1 MDVFIPVIFV
11 GGTQSGLMRSHSLGR
26 HEYNG
31 ERFGSRQTIQIQTRD
46 KSAYG
51 RIGKF
56 VSSMASKPINV
67 GWKIM
72 YRIVIYPVFYEYKNV
87 QFKIKTSFIS
97 PDIRV

>member
-1 MDVFIPVIFV
+1 MAAIQGRLLLLPIVPSLVIIPVIFE

-51 RIGKF
+51 RIGKCF
-56 VSSMASKPINV
+56 YFILDIWGVSE
-67 GWKIM
+67 GG
-72 YRIVIYPVFYEYKNV
+72 
-87 QFKIKTSFIS
+87 
-97 PDIRV
+97 DIGL